1 MNSSMATSLTLSRV
15 SPFLLPDSTVL
26 VFNFLKYLARSLEE
40 KKGRQPKETL
50 TVNAQEATYTTKI
63 FMGRRNPGMSLM
75 MMVRIIK
82 AWDRGILVKKVES
95 KARRRVKRAK

>member
-1 MNSSMATSLTLSRV
+1 
-15 SPFLLPDSTVL
+15 
-26 VFNFLKYLARSLEE
+26 
-40 KKGRQPKETL
+40 L